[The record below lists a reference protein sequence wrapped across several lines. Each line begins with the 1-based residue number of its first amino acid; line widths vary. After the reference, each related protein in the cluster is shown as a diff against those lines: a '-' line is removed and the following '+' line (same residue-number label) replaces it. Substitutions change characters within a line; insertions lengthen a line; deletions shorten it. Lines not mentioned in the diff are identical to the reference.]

1 MFFTRCVGGRLL
13 SLSLLAPGLLL
24 GGSAS
29 AAGRREESSSG
40 QVRNAEART
49 SAQSSSDVQPASGSS
64 PVNTPAPAQPEHA
77 ATPVTPEDNG
87 PQVTTTSSVHV
98 SGPVTPTYNADNPFE
113 SHGQIP
119 HFDLGGTFGYNNPGG
134 FYGLET
140 DYRFT
145 EWSSFGVAGGQ
156 GLWGFRLTPSA
167 RVYPFGASNIGLFLE
182 GGVSLNFGSTATFN
196 TTLNG
201 VETQQVVRQNF
212 IPAANLS
219 VGLRRQFLTYFWS
232 AVKLGYQWNLRKDAY
247 TVEDGSSLN
256 DVSRGLMDFSQPG
269 GLIFGVSAGVAFL

>member
-40 QVRNAEART
+40 QVRNAEAKT
-49 SAQSSSDVQPASGSS
+49 NEHSSSDVQPASGSS
-64 PVNTPAPAQPEHA
+64 PVNTPPPAPPEHA
-77 ATPVTPEDNG
+77 ATPVPEDNG

-98 SGPVTPTYNADNPFE
+98 SGPVSPTYNADNPFE

-167 RVYPFGASNIGLFLE
+167 RVYPFGASNVGLFLE
-182 GGVSLNFGSTATFN
+182 GGVSLNFGSTAIFN
-196 TTLNG
+196 TSING
-201 VETQQVVRQNF
+201 VENQQIVRQGL

-247 TVEDGSSLN
+247 SVEDGSQLN
-256 DVSRGLMDFSQPG
+256 ELSRGVMDFSQPG
-269 GLIFGVSAGVAFL
+269 GLIVGLSAGVAFL